1 VGRVRVI
8 FTLPKTLPPLL
19 GARSAPSSWPTDPLA
34 YVEWYTQTPTTPQ
47 EKDGNMFR
55 IKSTT
60 TPPPGSN
67 RLHPPGAIIR
77 VSEIR
82 QSCMLFPIFN
92 DENVPPDWTT
102 SNVLDK
108 SKSFLVN
115 NWLSKYSY
123 HTIW

>member
-1 VGRVRVI
+1 
-8 FTLPKTLPPLL
+8 
-19 GARSAPSSWPTDPLA
+19 
-34 YVEWYTQTPTTPQ
+34 
-47 EKDGNMFR
+47 MFC

-67 RLHPPGAIIR
+67 RLHPPGAIIL

-82 QSCMLFPIFN
+82 QSCMLFPVFN